1 MDHTVWSIRN
11 DPYGIYIFLQ
21 IGGILYRVRYKKI
34 LYNAAFWYMHGPRS
48 VDIFQDYKFLL
59 QNLTQNWS
67 VKLSVHQV
75 EAINYSIQ

>member
-1 MDHTVWSIRN
+1 M
-11 DPYGIYIFLQ
+11 
-21 IGGILYRVRYKKI
+21 I
-34 LYNAAFWYMHGPRS
+34 LYNAAYMHGPRS

-59 QNLTQNWS
+59 QKLTQNLS